1 MSPSKW
7 LHPFAI
13 FTAASTFILLIV
25 GGLVHGT
32 GSSLACPDWPLC
44 HGQFLPKME
53 NGVLYEHSHR
63 LVAGTVALL
72 TCVLG
77 VWIFLD
83 RHRRA
88 LRPLAVAAPL
98 MVLAQ
103 AVLGGLTVLYKLPKP
118 ITLSHLVLS
127 MAFFSVL
134 LVIAVRTRPAEID
147 AAQAPSGR
155 RDLRA
160 ASGSWSR
167 ALVGLVCLAIL
178 GQIFLGGMVRHSMA
192 GLACTTLPDCFGA
205 YWPPDSESAYGERL
219 HMLHRFGAVVLA
231 ILVFVSAAL
240 VFRRAPAGHVVRRL
254 AVAAPI
260 IVLVQITLGVL
271 SVTSLLH
278 LHTVTTHLAVGA
290 LLLAAHVVMWTLMRG
305 LSMSLVAATNVSS
318 AGDAPD
324 APPAA
329 ARQGVAAFARDVV
342 ALTKPRIT
350 LLVIITMLGGM
361 GLAKRVHGADD
372 FSLSKALF
380 ALLGTALVVSG
391 ASAFNM
397 YLERDTDALMARTR
411 RRPLPSGRLPAGVA
425 LAAGCILGIVSV
437 PLLLWK
443 VNLTTGLV
451 AALALVTYAFVYTP
465 LKRRTTLALPI
476 GAVPG
481 AVPPLLGWTAVT
493 GRVDIAGLVLFAIL
507 FLWQLPH
514 SLAIAT
520 FRSDDYRR
528 AGTKV
533 LPVELGDRVTRVHIL
548 VETILLVGVS
558 VLPVPLGVAD
568 AFYLVSALLLGGA
581 FLGLAAAGLRRTA
594 GLRWAR
600 WLFAASI
607 LYLVLLMAALTIG
620 G

>member
-1 MSPSKW
+1 MSSSKW

-44 HGQFLPKME
+44 HGQFLPRME

-63 LVAGTVALL
+63 LVAGAVALL
-72 TCVLG
+72 TWVLG
-77 VWIFLD
+77 GWILLD
-83 RHRRA
+83 KRHRA
-88 LRPLAVAAPL
+88 LRPLAIAAPL
-98 MVLAQ
+98 MVVAQ

-127 MAFFSVL
+127 MSFFSVL
-134 LVIAVRTRPAEID
+134 LVIAVRTRPGAHEAEAKE
-147 AAQAPSGR
+147 AALPR
-155 RDLRA
+155 NHWDLRA
-160 ASGSWSR
+160 S
-167 ALVGLVCLAIL
+167 VGLLCLAIL

-219 HMLHRFGAVVLA
+219 HMLHRYGAVVVAL
-231 ILVFVSAAL
+231 LVFLHSAL
-240 VFRRAPAGHVVRRL
+240 VLRRAPAGHAARRL
-254 AVAAPI
+254 AAAAPI
-260 IVLVQITLGVL
+260 VVLVQITLGVL

-290 LLLAAHVVMWTLMRG
+290 LLLATHVVMWALMPGSRWG
-305 LSMSLVAATNVSS
+305 AARLSGGEPV
-318 AGDAPD
+318 
-324 APPAA
+324 APPASGK
-329 ARQGVAAFARDVV
+329 QGLAGFARDVV

-350 LLVIITMLGGM
+350 LLVVITMLGGM
-361 GLAKRVHGADD
+361 GLAKRVHGAAD
-372 FSLSKALF
+372 FSLTRALF
-380 ALLGTALVVSG
+380 ALIGTAFVVSG
-391 ASAFNM
+391 ASALNM
-397 YLERDTDALMARTR
+397 YLERDTDALMRRTR
-411 RRPLPSGRLPAGVA
+411 LRPLPAGRLEPGVA
-425 LAAGCILGIVSV
+425 LATGLLLGIASV
-437 PLLLWK
+437 PLLLWQ
-443 VNLTTGLV
+443 VNLTTGVV
-451 AALALVTYAFVYTP
+451 AGLALVTYAFVYTP

-493 GRVDIAGLVLFAIL
+493 GRIDTAGVVLFAIL
-507 FLWQLPH
+507 FFWQLPH

-520 FRSDDYRR
+520 FRSEDYRR

-533 LPVELGDRVTRVHIL
+533 LPVELGDRATRIHIV
-548 VETILLVGVS
+548 VESILLVGVS
-558 VLPVPLGVAD
+558 VLLVPLGVAN

-581 FLGLAAAGLRRTA
+581 FLGFAAAGLRRTA

-607 LYLVLLMAALTIG
+607 LYLVLLMAALTVG